1 MEGRENDARG
11 VREAEEGRGNVENEE
26 GGLERG
32 THEDKRVSDV
42 LEPAEDR
49 KGGKEEGREDE
60 NDGGRDEGT
69 EETDSEGRMCSTVSF
84 PRSTPSNKNANLLVM

>member
-11 VREAEEGRGNVENEE
+11 VREAEEGRGNVEEEE

-32 THEDKRVSDV
+32 R
-42 LEPAEDR
+42 PADAR

-60 NDGGRDEGT
+60 NDGGRG
-69 EETDSEGRMCSTVSF
+69 EETESEGRMCSILSF
-84 PRSTPSNKNANLLVM
+84 PRSKPTNKIANLSAC